1 MGYSLPSS
9 SVHAVLQTR
18 VLEQPFPSPGD
29 IPNPGIKPRSPTLQ
43 EDSSPS
49 KPPGKHKNTRVG
61 SLSLLQG
68 ISPTQEFKLGS
79 LALQE
84 DSLPTELPELSI
96 MNPLSGKI
104 ILQEKVENKDIFQIK
119 KKIR

>member
-1 MGYSLPSS
+1 M
-9 SVHAVLQTR
+9 
-18 VLEQPFPSPGD
+18 
-29 IPNPGIKPRSPTLQ
+29 Q